1 MNISQRD
8 VWLIELGVTEESFSD
23 TFHEI
28 SASLCITIRATLDD
42 GSEDKEVEEFC
53 SLSTALHFRRLEE
66 VSDPE
71 RLADRL
77 LRHLGGVHRDSL
89 GQREDIS
96 RSSHHLQQILKND
109 QAQIMERE
117 K

>member
-1 MNISQRD
+1 MNISQSD
-8 VWLIELGVTEESFSD
+8 VWLIELGVTEESLSD
-23 TFHEI
+23 TFQEI
-28 SASLCITIRATLDD
+28 SASLCITLRATLDD

-96 RSSHHLQQILKND
+96 RSSHHLQQILEND